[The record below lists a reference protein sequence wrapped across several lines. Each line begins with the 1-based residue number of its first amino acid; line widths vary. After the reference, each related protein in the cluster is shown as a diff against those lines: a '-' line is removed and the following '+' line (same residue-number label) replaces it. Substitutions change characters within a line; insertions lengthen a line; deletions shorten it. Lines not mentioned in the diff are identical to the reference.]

1 MDPNEERFRRFFLMG
16 LPNRQLEI
24 ILGKNLHAK
33 KQTLV
38 DLIIEQEYNYCVEK
52 QRREKSNA

>member
-1 MDPNEERFRRFFLMG
+1 MEEKDFRRFFLMG

-33 KQTLV
+33 KTTLV
-38 DLIIEQEYNYCVEK
+38 DLIIDQEYY
-52 QRREKSNA
+52 ST